1 MSNGDE
7 TCVKK
12 LRRWNRARLAV
23 ISLHAPASANDELN
37 MVTTIHAVTNILRQN
52 AVSRDRMD
60 LAEEN
65 MVILEEN
72 GRVVVTR
79 KNRVTRILVVGC
91 VKNFRDRGDVLS
103 MFFSRRRLLGAFTY

>member
-1 MSNGDE
+1 
-7 TCVKK
+7 
-12 LRRWNRARLAV
+12 
-23 ISLHAPASANDELN
+23 

-103 MFFSRRRLLGAFTY
+103 MFLDASLIISKFTPTYLGFLPHIFIVNY

>member
-1 MSNGDE
+1 
-7 TCVKK
+7 
-12 LRRWNRARLAV
+12 
-23 ISLHAPASANDELN
+23 

-79 KNRVTRILVVGC
+79 KNRVTRILVVSKWGA
-91 VKNFRDRGDVLS
+91 
-103 MFFSRRRLLGAFTY
+103 SRILGIEVMSFLCF

>member
-1 MSNGDE
+1 M
-7 TCVKK
+7 
-12 LRRWNRARLAV
+12 AV

-79 KNRVTRILVVGC
+79 KNRVTRILVVPSG
-91 VKNFRDRGDVLS
+91 VRQEF
-103 MFFSRRRLLGAFTY
+103 

>member
-1 MSNGDE
+1 M
-7 TCVKK
+7 
-12 LRRWNRARLAV
+12 AV
-23 ISLHAPASANDELN
+23 NSLHAPASANDELN

-65 MVILEEN
+65 MLILEEN

-79 KNRVTRILVVGC
+79 KNRVTRI
-91 VKNFRDRGDVLS
+91 
-103 MFFSRRRLLGAFTY
+103 